1 MLTRADDFPIHQTP
15 EPIAYT
21 GSDRNFYDRYF
32 YNGFHLGD
40 ENIFFACAMGQYPAL
55 NVMDAAFCL
64 IKDGKQHSVFASRE
78 LGHERMSTSVA
89 PIEIDIVEPHVEHCI
104 RVSDNEAGIEA
115 DLTFRL
121 RTAPVEEPRFTYRLG
136 TRIILDYTRL
146 TQFGEWTGWISLNGK
161 RFDVT
166 PATFRGT
173 RDRSWGIRPVGAA
186 DPQPVAP
193 PPEPQFYWLWA
204 PLQFDDGG
212 SLFHVNENAAGA
224 AWARSA
230 QWVPLAPDAARE
242 LKDGRA
248 DLAFQSGTRHARTAE
263 LFLFDEHG
271 ETTVKLTPRY
281 KFFMRGIGY
290 MHPERNHGSYHG
302 AHSVTSEVLDLAT
315 LNEGD
320 FHSTHIQA
328 IVDAE
333 MTGPLVS
340 GGGTRKGRGI
350 LEQLIIG
357 RHEPSGFN
365 DLFSLAP

>member
-40 ENIFFACAMGQYPAL
+40 EDVFFACAMGQYPAL

-89 PIEIDIVEPHVEHCI
+89 PIEIDIVEPHVEHRI
-104 RVSDNEAGIEA
+104 RVSDNRAGLEA
-115 DLTFRL
+115 DLTFRM
-121 RTAPVEEPRFTYRLG
+121 RTVPVEEPRFTYRLG
-136 TRIILDYTRL
+136 ARIILDYTRL
-146 TQFGEWTGWISLNGK
+146 TQFGEWSGWISLHGK
-161 RFDVT
+161 RIDVT

-212 SLFHVNENAAGA
+212 SLFHVNENAEGA

-230 QWVPLAPDAARE
+230 QWVPLAPGNARE
-242 LKDGRA
+242 LSDGRA
-248 DLAFQSGTRHARTAE
+248 AMTFQSGTRHAKTAE

-271 ETTVKLTPRY
+271 ETSVRLTPRY

-328 IVDAE
+328 VVDAE
-333 MTGPLVS
+333 MTGPL
-340 GGGTRKGRGI
+340 GARKGRGI